1 MASLAIYSCGAQWR
15 RWLQH
20 LFFLLLLLFSFLVSC
35 AVFFQVRHFIFFYG
49 SASFDRQKRPL
60 FLFEKMAPLFRMRA
74 PPSQSVHLSRSL
86 SDLLPFFFCFY
97 KIQDSIGL
105 KCFKIKCSK
114 FTSLKLIFAFDCLI
128 ELEKNFKNEEKSGK
142 FSRVHFEFLAIF
154 SYFLRQFSKIISL
167 NLISKISFKIKK
179 KSKKYGKFN

>member
-1 MASLAIYSCGAQWR
+1 MNIFQTIKRSLNSGKKAENGFISDLFMRRTMAALTSTFIFPSSSFFFSRLLCRLLSGAA
-15 RWLQH
+15 LH
-20 LFFLLLLLFSFLVSC
+20 
-35 AVFFQVRHFIFFYG
+35 FFYG

-142 FSRVHFEFLAIF
+142 FSRVHFEFSAIF
-154 SYFLRQFSKIISL
+154 SYFLDNFRR
-167 NLISKISFKIKK
+167 
-179 KSKKYGKFN
+179 

>member
-15 RWLQH
+15 RRLQH

-35 AVFFQVRHFIFFYG
+35 AVFFQVRHFIFFLWKRFFW
-49 SASFDRQKRPL
+49 SAEAASFFIRKDGATFSNARPAFPVGSPEPVTFWFIAIFLL
-60 FLFEKMAPLFRMRA
+60 FLRN
-74 PPSQSVHLSRSL
+74 S
-86 SDLLPFFFCFY
+86 
-97 KIQDSIGL
+97 DSIGL

-167 NLISKISFKIKK
+167 NLISKISSKIKK
-179 KSKKYGKFN
+179 NSKKYGKF